1 MLHQGYVGQ
10 LEGMVGWRHSLFI
23 RRITMSA
30 SVKIMLSYDYCHFE
44 ICKGTDENLTNE
56 QVNDLR
62 KDCQRLA
69 DEAVRQYRVAKENA
83 MRRVDGEH
91 KLIDFES
98 SCQRILKKDEGERTI
113 NEVAMLKE
121 YSDEKWREKYLY
133 SYDYNDEDER
143 EW

>member
-69 DEAVRQYRVAKENA
+69 DEAVRQYQVAKQHAAKLDSYEKKDFD
-83 MRRVDGEH
+83 RRIKG
-91 KLIDFES
+91 
-98 SCQRILKKDEGERTI
+98 ILKKEESTLTI
-113 NEVAMLKE
+113 EETAMLKQ
-121 YSDEKWREKYLY
+121 YRDEEFQKQFEP
-133 SYDYNDEDER
+133 YDYDDEDER

>member
-30 SVKIMLSYDYCHFE
+30 FVKIMLSYDYCHFE

-69 DEAVRQYRVAKENA
+69 DEAVRQYQVAKQHA
-83 MRRVDGEH
+83 A
-91 KLIDFES
+91 KLDSYE
-98 SCQRILKKDEGERTI
+98 KKDFDRRIKGILEKEESTLTI
-113 NEVAMLKE
+113 EETAMLKQ
-121 YSDEKWREKYLY
+121 YRDEEFQKQFEP
-133 SYDYNDEDER
+133 YDYDDEDER